1 MDKEQYIE
9 NLKIKNT
16 NLNFRMIGLMSEL
29 ERVYERNRLLK
40 YLN

>member
-1 MDKEQYIE
+1 MNKEQYIE